1 VKRGENVK
9 TWLNRIVLVGV
20 LLAIGAISAGVATNG
35 GGTFEVFSLNTPN
48 AYKIVGN
55 LDNDSVSVISPDGQ
69 VYTMRTH
76 YKDMETGKIEK
87 NGENLTI
94 SVGGNVGEIKVV
106 GFNLSLTE
114 EQKQRA
120 IEMALND
127 EKVKELVDGKN
138 YTILKVGPWVRI
150 GAIGSKTR
158 LGTEQEAE
166 LVGASVWL
174 RVENKCY
181 YVGVNF
187 ESSKVD
193 VQEIMCMN

>member
-1 VKRGENVK
+1 MK

-20 LLAIGAISAGVATNG
+20 LLAIGAISAVVATNG
-35 GGTFEVFSLNTPN
+35 GGTFEYLSLNTPN
-48 AYKIVGN
+48 AYKIVGS
-55 LDNDSVSVISPDGQ
+55 LDNDSVSVMSPDGQ
-69 VYTMRTH
+69 VYTMRIH
-76 YKDMETGKIEK
+76 YKEIDEAGKIEK

-106 GFNLSLTE
+106 GFNLTE

-120 IEMALND
+120 IGMALND
-127 EKVKELVDGKN
+127 EKVKELIDGKN
-138 YTILKVGPWVRI
+138 YTILTVGPWVRI

-174 RVENKCY
+174 KVENKCY

-187 ESSKVD
+187 ENDKVD
-193 VQEIMCMN
+193 VQEIVCMN